1 MGVTT
6 LTIVD
11 WVIVAILVGSV
22 LAGIVQG
29 FLRSIFG
36 LGGLVAGLIIAA
48 WNYLFVASF
57 FRKLVR
63 SDQIAN
69 AIAFILI
76 AIAVTAVASAI
87 GVILSKVFKKI
98 GLGCL
103 DSLAGAV
110 FGLFQGAVLVTV
122 FLLVTIAF
130 FPNTEW
136 LTQARL
142 PKYFFGAIHMS
153 ADVSPSMLAERVRQ
167 ELNRLERESPAW
179 MHPRPQSK

>member
-1 MGVTT
+1 VTT

-29 FLRSIFG
+29 FLRSIFA
-36 LGGLVAGLIIAA
+36 LGGLVVGLVVAA
-48 WNYLFVASF
+48 WNYLYVAAF
-57 FRKLVR
+57 FRRFIK
-63 SDQIAN
+63 SEDIAN
-69 AIAFILI
+69 AIGFILI

-87 GVILSKVFKKI
+87 GIVLSKVFKKI

-122 FLLVTIAF
+122 FILVTVAF
-130 FPNTEW
+130 FPETEW

-153 ADVSPSMLAERVRQ
+153 ADVSPSMLSGRVKQ
-167 ELNRLERESPAW
+167 ELNRLEQESPAW
-179 MHPRPQSK
+179 MHPRPQGR

>member
-1 MGVTT
+1 VTT

-22 LAGIVQG
+22 LAGMVQG

-36 LGGLVAGLIIAA
+36 LGGLVVGLLIAA
-48 WNYLFVASF
+48 WNYSFVAFF
-57 FRKLVR
+57 FRKMVR
-63 SDQIAN
+63 NEQIAN

-76 AIAVTAVASAI
+76 AVVVTAVASAI
-87 GVILSKVFKKI
+87 GIILAKVFKKI

-122 FLLVTIAF
+122 FILVTVAF
-130 FPNTEW
+130 FPGTQW

-153 ADVSPSMLAERVRQ
+153 ADVSPSLLSERIRQ

-179 MHPRPQSK
+179 MHPRSQSR

>member
-1 MGVTT
+1 MTT

-11 WVIVAILVGSV
+11 WVIIAILVGSV

-36 LGGLVAGLIIAA
+36 LGGLVLGLIVAA
-48 WNYLFVASF
+48 WNYPSIAGF
-57 FRKLVR
+57 FRKMVR

-76 AIAVTAVASAI
+76 AVVVTAVLSAI
-87 GVILSKVFKKI
+87 GILLSKVFKKI

-103 DSLAGAV
+103 DSLAGAI

-122 FLLVTIAF
+122 FILVTVAF
-130 FPNTEW
+130 FPDTQW

-142 PKYFFGAIHMS
+142 PKYFFGAIHIS
-153 ADVSPSMLAERVRQ
+153 ADVSPSMLSGRVRQ
-167 ELNRLERESPAW
+167 ELDRLERESPAW
-179 MHPRPQSK
+179 MHPRTQSK

>member
-1 MGVTT
+1 VTT

-29 FLRSIFG
+29 FLRSIFS
-36 LGGLVAGLIIAA
+36 LGGLVLGLVIAA
-48 WNYLFVASF
+48 WNYPYVAAF

-63 SDQIAN
+63 SEEVAN
-69 AIAFILI
+69 AIGFILI
-76 AIAVTAVASAI
+76 AVAVTAVAAVI
-87 GVILSKVFKKI
+87 GIALSKVFKKI

-103 DSLAGAV
+103 DSLAGAI

-122 FLLVTIAF
+122 FILVTVAF
-130 FPNTEW
+130 FPDTEW

-153 ADVSPSMLAERVRQ
+153 ADVSPSILSDRVRL
-167 ELNRLERESPAW
+167 ELKRLEQESPAW
-179 MHPRPQSK
+179 MHPRSQGK